1 MEDHAIIDLYFA
13 RADNAIA
20 ETADKYGRYCHTI
33 AYNITQDTLDS
44 EECVN
49 DTYLRAWNAMPP
61 TRPNSLSAFL
71 GRIVRNLSLDRV
83 RRKQAEKR
91 AAEHMEGIREE
102 LWDCLPAESDTA
114 KVADDLVLADIINR
128 FLASLPEV
136 TRNIFL
142 RRYWYFSSVKELAAD
157 YHMSES
163 KIKMMMMRARE
174 SLRAELEKEGFTP

>member
-1 MEDHAIIDLYFA
+1 MEDHAIIELYFA

-20 ETADKYGRYCHTI
+20 ETAEKYGHYCHTI
-33 AYNITQDTLDS
+33 AYNITEDPQDS

-71 GRIVRNLSLDRV
+71 GRIVRNLSLDCV
-83 RRKQAEKR
+83 RRKLAEKR
-91 AAEHMEGIREE
+91 AAEKMEMIREE

-114 KVADDLVLADIINR
+114 KVADDLVLAEIINR
-128 FLASLPEV
+128 FLTSLPAQ
-136 TRNIFL
+136 TRSIFL
-142 RRYWYFSSVKELAAD
+142 RRYWYFSSVKEIAAD

-174 SLRAELEKEGFTP
+174 ALRAELEKEGFTP